1 MMFGFLGALKKRAA
15 KGAAKPIGQWKTGRV
30 EKFVASGKGT
40 AAQQARAQN
49 VLARRNIQAPPP
61 SPPPTGNT
69 SPPPTGNTTPSL
81 TVGQWND
88 AGTAWWSGSA
98 WIYPPTTGAGGGTTG
113 GGTSYGSGWD
123 TSAGGDAWS
132 DLYGNATGGGSA
144 GGSASRSGTSS
155 DSGTDAGATG
165 GGSGVKVAV
174 LAAVAIGAY
183 LILRGRKGKAR

>member
-69 SPPPTGNTTPSL
+69 TPGL

-98 WIYPPTTGAGGGTTG
+98 WIYPPTTGGGAGAGGGTTG

-144 GGSASRSGTSS
+144 GGGSSRSGTSS